1 MNDKASDAIAMDKI
15 NLALVVSRFNDAIT
29 QRLYQSATNRLSE
42 FNIAS
47 HQVTTLWVP
56 GAVEIP
62 LVADALAR
70 KGELDAII
78 CLGAVIRGETGHY
91 DWVCQQVSQGVQR
104 VMLDY
109 HLPVVFGVLTTENKE
124 QAMARSG
131 GKHSDV
137 GRSSVDTAIEMA
149 NCLSLIE
156 LSS

>member
-1 MNDKASDAIAMDKI
+1 MTDKTSDAIAMDAI
-15 NLALVVSRFNDAIT
+15 NLAIVVSRFNESVT
-29 QRLYQSATNRLSE
+29 QRLYQSACQRLDE
-42 FNIAS
+42 FKIAS

-70 KGELDAII
+70 KGEVDAIV

-124 QAMARSG
+124 QALARSG
-131 GKHSDV
+131 GEHSDV
-137 GRSSVDTAIEMA
+137 GRSAIDTAVEMA
-149 NCLSLIE
+149 NCLRLIAQ
-156 LSS
+156 